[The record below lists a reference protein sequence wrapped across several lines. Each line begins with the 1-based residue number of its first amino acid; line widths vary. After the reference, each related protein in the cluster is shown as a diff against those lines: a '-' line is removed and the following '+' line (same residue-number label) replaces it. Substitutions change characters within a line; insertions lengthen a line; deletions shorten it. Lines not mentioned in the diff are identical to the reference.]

1 MYFSQGLLAASS
13 TLGYLNVGYIDA
25 TSTTATSTFS
35 GGLTVDGNT
44 LVVDWFNNRL
54 GIGTTSPSSL
64 LSVHGNAL
72 IAGTTTVSGLIA
84 TSTAQIAKGLMIG
97 TTTLASGLTLD
108 GSVTS
113 ANGIAGIYEIANLNH
128 ASGAAFANRMIVGV
142 NNSAAATSEGLFLR
156 MLDNT
161 SGFGNSQL
169 VRAVEIQADR
179 GSNTQGVNT
188 GIISFGRTF
197 GVQGVTSGTAAGFL
211 VPAGVY
217 AENQGTSTGSAFR
230 AYSATSTTADLVSFF
245 QELSAF
251 TGTGL
256 KMNFGKGTGGSFTG
270 NFLDMQVNDA
280 SRFLITSGGTTTVG
294 NGVMQAGL
302 QIGRGGLCVD
312 NDGSCEA
319 STTGRIS
326 SVTSTL
332 GASDVAENYF
342 SDEALEPGDV
352 VITKKGTTTSY
363 AFVGKSSSPD
373 EPLFGVVSTKPG
385 ITLGTN
391 YENASGTTS
400 GKVYPVA
407 LSGRIPVKISLENGN
422 IKAGDTLTAASEAGY
437 AMKARPSDRVI
448 GLALEDYTGAA
459 GESNMV
465 TEEIKNI
472 TKESTPVISAD
483 DGLDYSGG
491 LLQRPPDSDTEE
503 ILPGLVIESTPTP
516 AYGSA
521 RIMMFVNVGTGSH
534 LDITNYTYFMDRGT
548 TTPFWA
554 IDQQTGEIK
563 TGHFTD
569 FRDADIANV
578 RSIISSSGN
587 WSIDENGKLTADE
600 VHAKKLCLEDVCIT
614 KDELQKLLDN
624 ANTASAPGGTT
635 DTATTAATPPSDT
648 SSTTPTTS
656 TDTSAPVTSTTES
669 DTTAAAPEPAPTPVD
684 SPADLTVPAE
694 TTVIAP
700 PASTSESEAPE
711 PTLPIPSEQSSGTES
726 SILDLTTE
734 SEDSGQ
740 IGTIPEPTP
749 APLPEPTPEQQ
760 L

>member
-1 MYFSQGLLAASS
+1 MGTTSPVFVIGDNGTSSALLIVNGNGNVGIGTSTPSYTLSVNGSTLLGGSATSTGFIYSQGLIGTSTFLGGLSVSALNVGTTTATSTFASGININGLTFTNLGGGGCSGLGNDGKLTTDTNGGVICAADVSGAGGGSYPFTPQIIGGTEHSASTTRPFYFSQGLLAASS

-373 EPLFGVVSTKPG
+373 EPLFGV
-385 ITLGTN
+385 
-391 YENASGTTS
+391 
-400 GKVYPVA
+400 
-407 LSGRIPVKISLENGN
+407 
-422 IKAGDTLTAASEAGY
+422 
-437 AMKARPSDRVI
+437 
-448 GLALEDYTGAA
+448 
-459 GESNMV
+459 
-465 TEEIKNI
+465 
-472 TKESTPVISAD
+472 
-483 DGLDYSGG
+483 
-491 LLQRPPDSDTEE
+491 
-503 ILPGLVIESTPTP
+503 
-516 AYGSA
+516 
-521 RIMMFVNVGTGSH
+521 
-534 LDITNYTYFMDRGT
+534 
-548 TTPFWA
+548 
-554 IDQQTGEIK
+554 
-563 TGHFTD
+563 
-569 FRDADIANV
+569 
-578 RSIISSSGN
+578 
-587 WSIDENGKLTADE
+587 
-600 VHAKKLCLEDVCIT
+600 
-614 KDELQKLLDN
+614 
-624 ANTASAPGGTT
+624 
-635 DTATTAATPPSDT
+635 
-648 SSTTPTTS
+648 
-656 TDTSAPVTSTTES
+656 
-669 DTTAAAPEPAPTPVD
+669 
-684 SPADLTVPAE
+684 
-694 TTVIAP
+694 
-700 PASTSESEAPE
+700 
-711 PTLPIPSEQSSGTES
+711 
-726 SILDLTTE
+726 
-734 SEDSGQ
+734 
-740 IGTIPEPTP
+740 
-749 APLPEPTPEQQ
+749 
-760 L
+760 